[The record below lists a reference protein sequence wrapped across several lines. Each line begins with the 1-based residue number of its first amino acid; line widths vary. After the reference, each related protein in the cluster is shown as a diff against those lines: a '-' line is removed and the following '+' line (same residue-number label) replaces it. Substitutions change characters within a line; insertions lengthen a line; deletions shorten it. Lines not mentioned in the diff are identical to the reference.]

1 MYVHKQLNY
10 VFGEKSN
17 QTKKNNLIAVL
28 VDKNVLGWVRG
39 LFLSLLLRFHVIPV
53 IQPWYH
59 IDTDPEKHPHLMN
72 VTTAQQYTHLLKH

>member
-10 VFGEKSN
+10 EK
-17 QTKKNNLIAVL
+17 QKRIIFIAVL
-28 VDKNVLGWVRG
+28 VDTNVLSWVRG

-59 IDTDPEKHPHLMN
+59 IDTDPRKKHPHLMN
-72 VTTAQQYTHLLKH
+72 VTNAQQYTHLLKH